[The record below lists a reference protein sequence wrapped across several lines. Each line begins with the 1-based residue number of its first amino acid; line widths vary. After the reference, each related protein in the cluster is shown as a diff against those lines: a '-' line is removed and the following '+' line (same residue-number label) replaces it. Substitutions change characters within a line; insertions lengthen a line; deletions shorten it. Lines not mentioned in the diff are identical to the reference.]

1 MRNRRARRTGRSP
14 SRAHRLHDGPLAAPP
29 RPGRH
34 HARRHIG
41 RARGAGH
48 EHASDRRPGRRAG
61 TVPRPPDRAAARL
74 LRRAPQLPSAGRR
87 RGIPLAAQETDA
99 HLVLK
104 AWAKLGPSCL
114 QGLDGMFALA
124 VYDPRVGR
132 LFLVRGGLGEQP
144 LYWRLDGGRLAFAS
158 EVTTL
163 TGYGPAPLVLRPEML
178 AIESPVGSDTPFQGI
193 QLLAPATVLSFDVA
207 NGLARPARLL
217 AAGGPAAVH
226 RLLQRGPG
234 EVLRRPGR
242 AGAAVGTGLRLRAV
256 TVRRA
261 RLLRARLP
269 DATAGLRHGPLPRP

>member
-1 MRNRRARRTGRSP
+1 M
-14 SRAHRLHDGPLAAPP
+14 
-29 RPGRH
+29 
-34 HARRHIG
+34 
-41 RARGAGH
+41 
-48 EHASDRRPGRRAG
+48 
-61 TVPRPPDRAAARL
+61 
-74 LRRAPQLPSAGRR
+74 
-87 RGIPLAAQETDA
+87 
-99 HLVLK
+99 LK